1 MKCWQFLVIEI
12 ELWRSMIWKSLM
24 QDGMIIWIDRVL
36 FANTTN
42 MMIKNFFKC
51 GIAGWCMEVVW
62 TSIMGIKNHDR
73 NMIGKTSIWMF
84 PIYGLGTVI
93 KPLSSKLRKFNMIF
107 RGFIYMAG
115 IYFVEFISG
124 TILQRNNCCPW
135 NYNKCK

>member
-1 MKCWQFLVIEI
+1 
-12 ELWRSMIWKSLM
+12 
-24 QDGMIIWIDRVL
+24 
-36 FANTTN
+36 

-51 GIAGWCMEVVW
+51 GIAGWCMEFVW

-73 NMIGKTSIWMF
+73 KMMGKTSIWMF

-135 NYNKCK
+135 NYNKCKYNIRGVVRLDYAPLWFVAGLLLEKVVNRQEK

>member
-1 MKCWQFLVIEI
+1 
-12 ELWRSMIWKSLM
+12 
-24 QDGMIIWIDRVL
+24 
-36 FANTTN
+36 

-73 NMIGKTSIWMF
+73 EMMGKTSIWMF
-84 PIYGLGTVI
+84 PIYGLWTVI
-93 KPLSSKLRKFNMIF
+93 KPLSSNLRKFNMIF

-135 NYNKCK
+135 NYNKCKYNIRGVVRLDYAPLWFVAGLLLEKVVNRQEK